1 MDTETMKLFFAL
13 LRSAIGG
20 GDLTEEERALY
31 APERLA
37 RMAQVAKQH
46 DVLYLL
52 AHGLKQNGLL
62 DGGEVG
68 QRLENEIFKAVYR
81 CEQLRHELGR
91 ICEVL
96 EAAEIPFLPLK
107 GSVLRDLY
115 PEAWMRTSCD
125 IDVLVHKEQIDAAV
139 AQLCERCG
147 YRYESK
153 NYHDISLLSPIGV
166 HLELHFSICENTEQ
180 LDRLLALCWDYAEQ
194 ENGCR
199 YRFKPEFFM
208 FHQTAHIAYHFLHGG
223 CGIRP
228 ILDLWLLERVFPYDR
243 EKYRAMLDT
252 CELGTFA
259 DNLVH
264 LSRVWLCG
272 ADYTETD
279 RRMETYIL
287 CGGVYG
293 TMENSVRIG
302 QGQRGGRL
310 RYIIARIFLP
320 YDTLKI
326 AYPILE
332 KHRWLLPL
340 MEVRRWGKLLFCGG
354 FRRSVRELKINQ
366 SISVDERE
374 NTRRFLQDIGL

>member
-1 MDTETMKLFFAL
+1 MKLFFAL

-125 IDVLVHKEQIDAAV
+125 IDVLVKESDLDAAV
-139 AQLCERCG
+139 SALTDHGFRFEHKDSHDVSLYAPNGTHTELHYTLIEGGLANGAAQVLSAAWETATLQDGTR
-147 YRYESK
+147 YRYGMPDE
-153 NYHDISLLSPIGV
+153 
-166 HLELHFSICENTEQ
+166 
-180 LDRLLALCWDYAEQ
+180 
-194 ENGCR
+194 
-199 YRFKPEFFM
+199 M
-208 FHQTAHIAYHFLHGG
+208 FYFYHIAHMAKHFENGG

-228 ILDLWLLERVFPYDR
+228 LIDLWILDHRVPFDGEKRRQLLTDGG
-243 EKYRAMLDT
+243 LS
-252 CELGTFA
+252 TFA
-259 DNLVH
+259 DRAAE
-264 LSRVWLCG
+264 LSEIWLSG
-272 ADYTETD
+272 RTHSEVS

-287 CGGVYG
+287 RGGVYG
-293 TMENSVRIG
+293 TNENRVSV
-302 QGQRGGRL
+302 QQEKRGGKL
-310 RYIIARIFLP
+310 RYALSRIFLP
-320 YDTLKI
+320 YKNLRFH
-326 AYPILE
+326 YPILE